1 MLGVVNDVIG
11 SGSNKQLNLHLLDTL
26 HQNMVRDAL
35 TQSERDMP
43 RMSDRNGVTDG
54 TKMSASERVGN
65 IFMLLCAMHTQDGI
79 SIFEDGCFA
88 SSLSLENMKQC
99 IKLQLGFEVWVNQS
113 NAINDVAKAVD
124 VVEELLTL
132 IKRAF
137 PRTNGNKWCIPKM
150 HSLSKMVHYMQQ
162 FGKAK
167 NFCGQV
173 GERVLK
179 TVVKNHAQQTQR
191 RVNVFASQC
200 ADRQFES
207 SVFNYAYE
215 SMQQSLTGTF
225 VTACNPTLHHVTCK
239 GKHTITFSTCDVHGR
254 GDVDITWSDKLRN
267 KTNSTVHDIV
277 QYALKTHAC
286 AHGWKETFAVHGY
299 TSARITLQ
307 GRTEPVLFHANAQVY
322 GSARYHFCMVHFS
335 DGNGDKQHCPARI
348 LSFVR
353 FTTKDFPTPNCPIGN
368 ENMQERNDDTV
379 YAVIHTASNYLS
391 WEEIANKFICG
402 FSLGDPSTCVYIV
415 DVCSIT
421 DPLFVCR
428 NYGKSGQHYLC
439 SLPYR
444 QWGKYFEHRL
454 I

>member
-1 MLGVVNDVIG
+1 
-11 SGSNKQLNLHLLDTL
+11 
-26 HQNMVRDAL
+26 
-35 TQSERDMP
+35 
-43 RMSDRNGVTDG
+43 
-54 TKMSASERVGN
+54 
-65 IFMLLCAMHTQDGI
+65 
-79 SIFEDGCFA
+79 
-88 SSLSLENMKQC
+88 MKQC

-322 GSARYHFCMVHFS
+322 GSARYHFCMVEFTEGLGESECKH
-335 DGNGDKQHCPARI
+335 QCPAQI
-348 LSFVR
+348 LGFVQFITPR
-353 FTTKDFPTPNCPIGN
+353 FPTPCCSEDSDNNGALLDN
-368 ENMQERNDDTV
+368 SV
-379 YAVIHTASNYLS
+379 YAIIHAASKYICLDKLS
-391 WEEIANKFICG
+391 REFICP
-402 FSLGDPSTCVYIV
+402 FVLGDPTTCVYIV
-415 DVCSIT
+415 DIQNICE
-421 DPLFVCR
+421 PLFAFR
-428 NYGKSGQHYLC
+428 NYGKSGSHYFC

-444 QWGKYFEHRL
+444 RWGTYFQQR
-454 I
+454 IK